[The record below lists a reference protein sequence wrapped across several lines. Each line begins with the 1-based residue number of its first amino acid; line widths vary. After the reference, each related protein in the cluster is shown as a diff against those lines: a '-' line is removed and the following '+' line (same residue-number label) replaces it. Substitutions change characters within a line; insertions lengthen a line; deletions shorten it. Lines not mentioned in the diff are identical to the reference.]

1 MGEVIKSYKGF
12 NRDMT
17 CNPEGTSF
25 QYEEGREYEEDNA
38 EACECG
44 FHACEMPLDVF
55 LYYPPST
62 SVYHEVEQSGKI
74 SRKEDDSKVAST
86 KIKIGARLD
95 IAGLVKA
102 QIEYVKKRTNNEHTD
117 PEHATAGNCGAA
129 TAGDCGAATAGY
141 CGAATAGD
149 CGAATAGYR
158 GAATAGYRGAATA
171 GDCGAATAG
180 YCGAATAGDC
190 GAATAGDCGAA
201 TAGNRGAATAGNRGA
216 ATAGY
221 RGAATA
227 GNRGA
232 ATAGYCGAATAGDCG
247 AATAGYCGAAT
258 AGDFGSTT
266 AGYRGAATAGDCGA
280 ATAGYRGAAT
290 AGDFGAATSR
300 GKSEVGTNGLAV
312 ARGNNVKVKGGIGS
326 ILVIAEENTSNYDIA
341 DWKAVI
347 VDGKNVKA
355 DTWYRLKDGEL
366 CEVAE

>member
-1 MGEVIKSYKGF
+1 MEEVIKSYKGF

-55 LYYPPST
+55 SYYSPGT

-117 PEHATAGNCGAA
+117 PEHATAG
-129 TAGDCGAATAGY
+129 
-141 CGAATAGD
+141 
-149 CGAATAGYR
+149 
-158 GAATAGYRGAATA
+158 
-171 GDCGAATAG
+171 
-180 YCGAATAGDC
+180 
-190 GAATAGDCGAA
+190 
-201 TAGNRGAATAGNRGA
+201 
-216 ATAGY
+216 
-221 RGAATA
+221 
-227 GNRGA
+227 
-232 ATAGYCGAATAGDCG
+232 
-247 AATAGYCGAAT
+247 
-258 AGDFGSTT
+258 
-266 AGYRGAATAGDCGA
+266 
-280 ATAGYRGAAT
+280 YRGAAT
-290 AGDFGAATSR
+290 AGDFGAATAGDFGAATAGDRGAATSR
-300 GKSEVGTNGLAV
+300 GTSEVGKNGLAV

-326 ILVIAEENTSNYDIA
+326 ILVIAEENADDYDIA

-347 VDGKNVKA
+347 VDGENVKA
-355 DTWYRLKDGEL
+355 DTWYCLKDGEL